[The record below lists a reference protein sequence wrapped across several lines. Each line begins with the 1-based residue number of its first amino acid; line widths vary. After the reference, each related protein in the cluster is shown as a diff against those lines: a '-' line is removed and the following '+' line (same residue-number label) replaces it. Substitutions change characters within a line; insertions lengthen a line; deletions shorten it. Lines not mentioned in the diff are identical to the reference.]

1 MIDIKIEEVRNSS
14 EVDHCECCNLL
25 NEKSVEFVVIKN
37 KDLYIY
43 KYRNKKCYLIYDTK
57 INGPVI
63 KLVVLKN
70 VFKNKNKYYSGIL
83 LIYKN
88 LHFIIYKYEKSLNTL
103 VAVLKH
109 HFVKD
114 AKFQSLFYSLPLS
127 VHYTHIY
134 ETKNEENH
142 NKKIKKKNNKHKYA
156 KYKRGSRTK
165 LISLNA
171 DNQFYI
177 KKKKNNNK
185 INIATKSIN
194 NNDNEKKA
202 IKSLLQNANLPSK
215 NSENNHDSI
224 IFNDNNNVD
233 NNLLDTEFANV
244 QNILNSY
251 YLNFKKKIK
260 SKKKN
265 NNFCEFHISF
275 SYDFKVIYTIF
286 YTTKNRNNKIKNN
299 KIFQDPNGLN
309 IDTTYFSN
317 DLQTEN
323 VTLVDLGEIYKH
335 FIFIKK
341 IFYYTDHANVLIQT
355 DPINIG
361 HTKLEELSLK
371 LLLIKIEKNK
381 FDIIHV
387 IKDFPNDMI
396 DIQRIGKLVICLC
409 HDYIYILN
417 LESYKKI
424 IYFFNKSC
432 YMNNTFQLIKN
443 DCLFY
448 DHTYFN
454 ISFKISSMYIKKNKI
469 FILNKKSII
478 EGTISKD
485 INNLINL
492 ITWNKIFNFK
502 SYISFT
508 SFFSINSNFYFL
520 CCYNGLSGLANIQLI
535 RKSEHPEVS
544 NIHTKLDKLKK
555 MKKMKTLKKVK
566 IANKLSNEEMAKEAE
581 NGKSQNV
588 RKRKRMETD
597 DFVEK
602 KKKNT
607 NESVNDG
614 TSEEDKENSKSLIEN
629 NLNNQ
634 ICEKS
639 NRVKKSHTHKQ
650 NNIFLFHLLNY
661 LNKNT
666 NINEYTKELNNRKYD
681 FLFKKYKKKIKI
693 LENKY
698 SRINTKGLI
707 EYSSPLFILKKKKKK
722 KNINQT
728 DNTKQ
733 INLKKTKDIH
743 IIDNIQ
749 CKGMLV
755 DISKLSYESCPIY
768 QSTYMGLFGC
778 KHNSALEK
786 IYFQIPSIIK
796 LIVFSKSFNIN
807 SVCSIENESSKSDE
821 KRDYNFKYVLINL
834 EKSTNPLPNDK
845 KGILLCL
852 TNLSILKNKN
862 SSKYYDHYEENKFKR
877 NLLLCECSEKISQ
890 ISENENENVNY
901 SDDEHS
907 ENNETDKCSDK
918 NEDDKCSD
926 KNDED
931 HFCDLVNDNYEHMI
945 CVLKTGEN
953 RHPISVSSIETIQ
966 GCLNFFK
973 NFPLIYFNIKDV
985 DIYVKKIY
993 LIHILREKEEDDD
1006 CSSNSIV
1013 HEMDS
1018 IKYIL
1023 AKRFWEFFS
1032 INSNK
1037 GNKNKTSLNLNGN
1050 CISLLKYDKVLIQ
1063 VCQNEINIFYNNN
1076 TYILLNKI
1084 SIETEKKVISCK
1096 LIKNYLTI
1104 LNSYHECIIY
1114 NIDDAVINLAI
1125 QTIERVVSIFNLC
1138 VLHCLLH
1145 DNREELVNLVN
1156 LIKFVDIENTF
1167 NKSSFEI
1174 SHLLNIQ
1181 SSSAFLKFIKKKIT
1195 TIDNILNLDTQ
1206 INNVKCISTIEK
1218 NKKQFL
1224 CYLNSIS
1231 NTFTIYNIVNKKIIF
1246 ESNYLLNVPKYVYK
1260 IDAKK
1265 TKVKHEEVDVEDRT
1279 NFLNLY
1285 KKEEIINI
1293 LFFKLGKSYLLII
1306 FLTGRPILIYKSFS
1320 CSKFFKNLKLKIY
1333 IHKHIKPIPSNI
1345 HFFNDPNNL
1354 HINKIVTTS
1363 RQDEYNNDGYYMYV
1377 CKNDNTNL
1385 NKKKKKKNS
1394 SYNKCI
1400 IVYPYVDLTKLQIN
1414 ELDEEQKKHFYQS
1427 VLKNYDTDLPV
1438 LFFSSYKGKLF
1449 IHNLDT
1455 SKMKPSSI
1463 TNIAYNTSVEK
1474 YSHYD
1479 KSNTLSNIKGVK
1491 RIGKNL
1497 FLSFTNSNFNIFSIG
1512 TEEYNS
1518 IEKVDPNK
1526 NEIKNINLFSSFS
1539 NNLYLNKKNTYN
1551 DNKNCILLFKSP
1563 NLINFKFND
1572 NFISKLF
1579 ISYPYICKF
1588 SVSQNYYILKKKKK
1602 NNNDQTVSKQNED
1615 EHTVTFG
1622 KVLCLAVRI
1631 KYDEYYS
1638 LKKILKK
1645 RLNLQK
1651 EELKN
1656 NNLYENEDAQCI
1668 SNPLLDDCINNQY
1681 THTIKS
1687 FVEEDIETAT
1697 NLNDEK
1703 IKRNNNKLI
1712 QSIKTKSKYYK
1723 LLLLHENSKHI
1734 YGYFIFEH
1742 SEQIQSIS
1750 FGQLNG
1756 IEYIY
1761 VSTSLNI
1768 NERIETQ
1775 GNIYILDFS
1784 NIFTLYDENV
1794 SIDNLFVNNKENPNP
1809 DRNNKEDTE
1818 GQNKNDNAKNA
1829 KLTVYMKKTYNSS
1842 VTHIL
1847 PFYFYSETSPK
1858 KYRNILN
1865 DELINKFE
1873 INWSCDKNENKWNDD
1888 TNLYSSVLHCINSK
1902 MYIHEIKNKD
1912 FTKGAF
1918 IDNNFYVSDIKIVR
1932 NFIIISDLYKGIF
1945 INMYNYEEQYDSRS
1959 IISISKNFYNNNL
1972 NILCCHYII
1981 YNSNICIIAMDVYNN
1996 FFVFGHKNKQD
2007 IDNLYIYNYFNF
2019 NRRILK
2025 FTNELHE
2032 NKHSNSALSISND
2045 GSIHIYHPLNNKA
2058 FIFFK
2063 QIFKIVKK
2071 YIFPNLALNVNSDL
2085 KPDIFVQSIILNLH
2099 KKTNALLVGNVIFH
2113 DLLRQIPFYSSEVL
2127 YELFCQRANL
2137 LNHITIGDLI
2147 NELHSLSKN

>member
-1 MIDIKIEEVRNSS
+1 MIEIKIEEVRNSS

-43 KYRNKKCYLIYDTK
+43 KYRNKKCFLIYDTK
-57 INGPVI
+57 LNGPVI

-109 HFVKD
+109 HFVND

-134 ETKNEENH
+134 ETKNENNH
-142 NKKIKKKNNKHKYA
+142 NKKIKNGKSNKQIHA
-156 KYKRGSRTK
+156 KYKRGSRKK

-185 INIATKSIN
+185 INIATKSVS
-194 NNDNEKKA
+194 NNDSEKQA
-202 IKSLLQNANLPSK
+202 IKSLLK
-215 NSENNHDSI
+215 NNENNNKDINSHDSI
-224 IFNDNNNVD
+224 IFSDNNNID
-233 NNLLDTEFANV
+233 NNLLDNEFANV

-286 YTTKNRNNKIKNN
+286 YTTKNRKNKIINN
-299 KIFQDPNGLN
+299 NTFQDLNGLD

-323 VTLVDLGEIYKH
+323 VTLVHLGEIYRH

-341 IFYYTDHANVLIQT
+341 IFFYADHANVLIQT

-381 FDIIHV
+381 FDIIHM
-387 IKDFPNDMI
+387 IKDFPNDTI

-417 LESYKKI
+417 LESYKKV
-424 IYFFNKSC
+424 IYFFNKTC

-443 DCLFY
+443 NCLFY

-454 ISFKISSMYIKKNKI
+454 INFKISSMYIEKNKI

-485 INNLINL
+485 INDLINL
-492 ITWNKIFNFK
+492 ITWNKLFNFK
-502 SYISFT
+502 SYLGFT

-535 RKSEHPEVS
+535 RKCDHAEVS
-544 NIHTKLDKLKK
+544 NLHTKLNRLKKLKK
-555 MKKMKTLKKVK
+555 LKKLKNSSNGEMVK
-566 IANKLSNEEMAKEAE
+566 AT
-581 NGKSQNV
+581 QNDV
-588 RKRKRMETD
+588 GQNTRKRKRMETD
-597 DFVEK
+597 QFVEK
-602 KKKNT
+602 KKKNI
-607 NESVNDG
+607 NESVNNN
-614 TSEEDKENSKSLIEN
+614 TSEEEKENSKSWIEN

-634 ICEKS
+634 ICDK
-639 NRVKKSHTHKQ
+639 NKKIKKLHTHKQ

-722 KNINQT
+722 KEKNTNQT

-733 INLKKTKDIH
+733 INLKKKQEIQ

-749 CKGMLV
+749 CKGILI

-786 IYFQIPSIIK
+786 IFFQIPSIIK
-796 LIVFSKSFNIN
+796 LIIFCKPFNIN
-807 SVCSIENESSKSDE
+807 SVCSIENETNKSNE
-821 KRDYNFKYVLINL
+821 KYDYNFKYVLINL
-834 EKSTNPLPNDK
+834 EKNANPLPSDK
-845 KGILLCL
+845 KGVLLCL
-852 TNLSILKNKN
+852 TSLSILKNKN
-862 SSKYYDHYEENKFKR
+862 SSKYYEHYEENKFKR
-877 NLLLCECSEKISQ
+877 NLLLCECSEKISK
-890 ISENENENVNY
+890 INENEKENDIFSDNLDNVNY

-907 ENNETDKCSDK
+907 EQNESDKCSDK
-918 NEDDKCSD
+918 SEGDKCSD
-926 KNDED
+926 QNDGD
-931 HFCDLVNDNYEHMI
+931 PFCDLPIDNYENMI
-945 CVLKTGEN
+945 CVLKTEES
-953 RHPISVSSIETIQ
+953 RHPISVSSIKTIQ

-973 NFPLIYFNIKDV
+973 NFPLIYFNAKDV

-993 LIHILREKEEDDD
+993 LIHILREKEEEDN

-1023 AKRFWEFFS
+1023 IKRFCEFCL
-1032 INSNK
+1032 INDRK
-1037 GNKNKTSLNLNGN
+1037 GNKNKTALNLNGN
-1050 CISLLKYDKVLIQ
+1050 CISLLKYDRILIQ
-1063 VCQNEINIFYNNN
+1063 VCQYEINIFYNNN

-1084 SIETEKKVISCK
+1084 SIENEKNVISCK
-1096 LIKNYLTI
+1096 LIKNYLII
-1104 LNSYHECIIY
+1104 LNSCHECIIY
-1114 NIDDAVINLAI
+1114 SINDVVIDLAI
-1125 QTIERVVSIFNLC
+1125 QTIERVVSIFNLS

-1145 DNREELVNLVN
+1145 DNKEESVNLVN
-1156 LIKFVDIENTF
+1156 LIKFVDIENMF
-1167 NKSSFEI
+1167 RKSSFEI

-1195 TIDNILNLDTQ
+1195 NMDNILNLNNQ
-1206 INNVKCISTIEK
+1206 INNAKCISTIEK
-1218 NKKQFL
+1218 NKKHFL
-1224 CYLNSIS
+1224 CYLNSVS
-1231 NTFTIYNIVNKKIIF
+1231 NTFNIYSIANKKIIF

-1260 IDAKK
+1260 VDTKK
-1265 TKVKHEEVDVEDRT
+1265 SKIKQEEVDAEDRT

-1285 KKEEIINI
+1285 KQEEIINI
-1293 LFFKLGKSYLLII
+1293 LFFKLDKSYLLII

-1320 CSKFFKNLKLKIY
+1320 CSKLFKNLKLKIF
-1333 IHKHIKPIPSNI
+1333 IHKYIKPIPSNI

-1354 HINKIVTTS
+1354 HLNRIVTTS
-1363 RQDEYNNDGYYMYV
+1363 RQDEQQNNGYYMYV
-1377 CKNDNTNL
+1377 CKNDNNNL
-1385 NKKKKKKNS
+1385 NKKKEKKS
-1394 SYNKCI
+1394 LSYKKCI
-1400 IVYPYVDLTKLQIN
+1400 IAYPYVDLAKLKIN
-1414 ELDEEQKKHFYQS
+1414 ELDEEQKKKFYQS
-1427 VLKNYDTDLPV
+1427 VLKNYDTDLPI
-1438 LFFSSYKGKLF
+1438 LFFSSYKGKLY
-1449 IHNLDT
+1449 IHNLDI
-1455 SKMKPSSI
+1455 SKMKDQSI
-1463 TNIAYNTSVEK
+1463 TNIAYNQSVEK
-1474 YSHYD
+1474 YAHYD
-1479 KSNTLSNIKGVK
+1479 KSSALNNIKGVK
-1491 RIGKNL
+1491 KIGKNL
-1497 FLSFTNSNFNIFSIG
+1497 FLSFTNNNFNIFSIG
-1512 TEEYNS
+1512 TDEYNS
-1518 IEKVDPNK
+1518 IEKVDSNK

-1539 NNLYLNKKNTYN
+1539 NNLYLNKKNAYS
-1551 DNKNCILLFKSP
+1551 DNKNCLFLLK
-1563 NLINFKFND
+1563 
-1572 NFISKLF
+1572 
-1579 ISYPYICKF
+1579 
-1588 SVSQNYYILKKKKK
+1588 
-1602 NNNDQTVSKQNED
+1602 SKQNED

-1651 EELKN
+1651 DELKN

-1687 FVEEDIETAT
+1687 FIEEDIETAN

-1703 IKRNNNKLI
+1703 KKRNNNKLI

-1750 FGQLNG
+1750 FGQLNNT
-1756 IEYIY
+1756 EYIY

-1784 NIFTLYDENV
+1784 NLFTLYDENL
-1794 SIDNLFVNNKENPNP
+1794 SIDSLFVNKKETPSS
-1809 DRNNKEDTE
+1809 DTNDKDNE
-1818 GQNKNDNAKNA
+1818 EKVQNKSDDAKNA

-1847 PFYFYSETSPK
+1847 PFYFYSETNPK

-1996 FFVFGHKNKQD
+1996 FFILGHKNKQD